1 MPLGCDMTSK
11 KTLNT
16 RNLEALGAERLAELL
31 IEICKGRP
39 AARRLLRLE
48 LAGAQGTAELA
59 REVRHRMA
67 TIRRSRAVIDSRRR
81 RDLVDD
87 LELCRRTIVDRI
99 AVEDAAEALDL
110 MWQYMGLANPI
121 QNRLHYTDE
130 IIAGAFGASDLG
142 DIASSASPH
151 PRKLAE
157 RAFEALTRNAHG
169 QYDGLIGALT
179 PALGHEGLER
189 LKQLMTEY
197 SNTPALQLPE
207 AHRRKIHWR
216 HRGTDV
222 EAETAQ
228 RLRLQT
234 ARSALQD
241 IADAQGDVDAFI
253 DQVDEDARKE
263 PAVAAAIARR
273 LLAAGRAEEAL
284 KAVDAAEH
292 DDDGYSTRH
301 RFACEDARIDALEA
315 LGRSEEA
322 QAFRWTCFERSL
334 SAPHLRAYLRKL
346 PDFDDMEAEEKA
358 LDHVQQ
364 SRGPMSALSFL
375 IDWPALDRAAVLAI
389 EQAANLEGIFDHI
402 LTPAADALAARH
414 PLAATLALRAMIDYA
429 IGQRQTIHDE
439 QVARHLQQCA
449 RLSSAIEDFGR
460 FETHI
465 AYEAGLTRGYER
477 KVLFGNR
484 IA

>member
-1 MPLGCDMTSK
+1 MPPGCDMTSK

-31 IEICKGRP
+31 IQISKARP

-99 AVEDAAEALDL
+99 AVEDAAEVLDL

-130 IIAGAFGASDLG
+130 TIAGAFSASDPG
-142 DIASSASPH
+142 AIASAASPD
-151 PRKLAE
+151 PRKLGD
-157 RAFEALTRNAHG
+157 RAFEALTQNAHG
-169 QYDGLIGALT
+169 QFDGLIGALS
-179 PALGHEGLER
+179 PALGQDGLER

-222 EAETAQ
+222 EAETAE

-241 IADAQGDVDAFI
+241 IYCARGQAENLIKLHKGQLASDRTSCQSPLANQFRLVLHTAAYWLMLALRDAVPRRMPLAWAEFATLRKNLLKIGARVVERAARIRIHFASAFPDAALF
-253 DQVDEDARKE
+253 
-263 PAVAAAIARR
+263 R
-273 LLAAGRAEEAL
+273 LLAGR
-284 KAVDAAEH
+284 
-292 DDDGYSTRH
+292 
-301 RFACEDARIDALEA
+301 
-315 LGRSEEA
+315 
-322 QAFRWTCFERSL
+322 
-334 SAPHLRAYLRKL
+334 
-346 PDFDDMEAEEKA
+346 
-358 LDHVQQ
+358 
-364 SRGPMSALSFL
+364 
-375 IDWPALDRAAVLAI
+375 
-389 EQAANLEGIFDHI
+389 
-402 LTPAADALAARH
+402 LAASG
-414 PLAATLALRAMIDYA
+414 P
-429 IGQRQTIHDE
+429 
-439 QVARHLQQCA
+439 
-449 RLSSAIEDFGR
+449 
-460 FETHI
+460 
-465 AYEAGLTRGYER
+465 
-477 KVLFGNR
+477 
-484 IA
+484 

>member
-1 MPLGCDMTSK
+1 MPPGCDMTSK
-11 KTLNT
+11 KTLNAK
-16 RNLEALGAERLAELL
+16 NLEALEAERLAELL

-130 IIAGAFGASDLG
+130 TIAGAFSASDPG
-142 DIASSASPH
+142 DIASSASPD

-157 RAFEALTRNAHG
+157 RASEALTQNAHG

-179 PALGHEGLER
+179 PALGQEGLER
-189 LKQLMTEY
+189 LKLLMTEY
-197 SNTPALQLPE
+197 TNTPAVQLPE

-222 EAETAQ
+222 EAEAAE

-241 IADAQGDVDAFI
+241 IVDAQGDVDAFI
-253 DQVDEDARKE
+253 DQVDEAGRKE

-284 KAVDAAEH
+284 KAVDAVEH
-292 DDDGYSTRH
+292 DDD
-301 RFACEDARIDALEA
+301 
-315 LGRSEEA
+315 
-322 QAFRWTCFERSL
+322 
-334 SAPHLRAYLRKL
+334 
-346 PDFDDMEAEEKA
+346 
-358 LDHVQQ
+358 
-364 SRGPMSALSFL
+364 
-375 IDWPALDRAAVLAI
+375 
-389 EQAANLEGIFDHI
+389 
-402 LTPAADALAARH
+402 
-414 PLAATLALRAMIDYA
+414 
-429 IGQRQTIHDE
+429 
-439 QVARHLQQCA
+439 
-449 RLSSAIEDFGR
+449 
-460 FETHI
+460 
-465 AYEAGLTRGYER
+465 
-477 KVLFGNR
+477 
-484 IA
+484 

>member
-1 MPLGCDMTSK
+1 
-11 KTLNT
+11 
-16 RNLEALGAERLAELL
+16 
-31 IEICKGRP
+31 
-39 AARRLLRLE
+39 
-48 LAGAQGTAELA
+48 
-59 REVRHRMA
+59 MA

-130 IIAGAFGASDLG
+130 TIAGAFSASDPG
-142 DIASSASPH
+142 AIASAARPD

-157 RAFEALTRNAHG
+157 RVFEALTQNAHG
-169 QYDGLIGALT
+169 QFDGLIGALT
-179 PALGHEGLER
+179 PALGQEGLES
-189 LKQLMTEY
+189 LKQMMTEY

-222 EAETAQ
+222 EAEAAE

-253 DQVDEDARKE
+253 DQVDEGGRKE
-263 PAVAAAIARR
+263 PPVAAAIARR

-301 RFACEDARIDALEA
+301 RFACEDARIEALEA
-315 LGRSEEA
+315 LGRSEECQSA
-322 QAFRWTCFERSL
+322 LKFDPL
-334 SAPHLRAYLRKL
+334 SACNIDLAPGEVLGRR
-346 PDFDDMEAEEKA
+346 
-358 LDHVQQ
+358 
-364 SRGPMSALSFL
+364 MS
-375 IDWPALDRAAVLAI
+375 
-389 EQAANLEGIFDHI
+389 
-402 LTPAADALAARH
+402 
-414 PLAATLALRAMIDYA
+414 
-429 IGQRQTIHDE
+429 
-439 QVARHLQQCA
+439 
-449 RLSSAIEDFGR
+449 
-460 FETHI
+460 
-465 AYEAGLTRGYER
+465 
-477 KVLFGNR
+477 
-484 IA
+484 

>member
-1 MPLGCDMTSK
+1 MTSK
-11 KTLNT
+11 KTLNAK
-16 RNLEALGAERLAELL
+16 NLEALGAERLAELL
-31 IEICKGRP
+31 IEISKGRP

-48 LAGAQGTAELA
+48 LAGAIGTAELA

-110 MWQYMGLANPI
+110 MWQYIGLANPI

-130 IIAGAFGASDLG
+130 TIAGAFSASDLG
-142 DIASSASPH
+142 DIASSASPD
-151 PRKLAE
+151 PDKLAE
-157 RAFEALTRNAHG
+157 RAFEALTQNAHG
-169 QYDGLIGALT
+169 QFDGLIGALT
-179 PALGHEGLER
+179 PALGQEGLER

-197 SNTPALQLPE
+197 SNTPTVQLPE

-216 HRGTDV
+216 HLGTDV
-222 EAETAQ
+222 EAETAE

-241 IADAQGDVDAFI
+241 IADAHGDVDAFI
-253 DQVDEDARKE
+253 DQVNEDARKE
-263 PAVAAAIARR
+263 PAVAAGIARR
-273 LLAAGRAEEAL
+273 LLGAGRAEEAL

-315 LGRSEEA
+315 LGRSDEA
-322 QAFRWTCFERSL
+322 QTLRWNCFERSL
-334 SAPHLRAYLRKL
+334 SAPHLRVYLRKL

-375 IDWPALDRAAVLAI
+375 IDWPALDRAATLAI
-389 EQAANLEGIFDHI
+389 EQASNLEGIFDHI
-402 LTPAADALAARH
+402 LIPAADALAARH
-414 PLAATLALRAMIDYA
+414 PLAATLALRAMIDFA
-429 IGQRQTIHDE
+429 IGQRETIHDE
-439 QVARHLQQCA
+439 AVARHLQECA
-449 RLSSAIEDFGR
+449 SLASAIEDFGR
-460 FETHI
+460 FETHE
-465 AYEAGLTRGYER
+465 AYEARLTRKHDR
-477 KVLFGNR
+477 KVLFGNS
-484 IA
+484 IG